1 MNGVNEALVKLFLEE
16 KIRFFEILDFLAKWM
31 EETKSLQSKAKCPS
45 FLKQTKNL
53 EDALAANQWGLDYI
67 RKCYKK
73 I

>member
-1 MNGVNEALVKLFLEE
+1 
-16 KIRFFEILDFLAKWM
+16 M
-31 EETKSLQSKAKCPS
+31 EEVRGLQSKAKCPS